1 MLGCLLDP
9 QVSKRSPMIS
19 RVPGKTSTLSPK
31 PLHTEVCEVETKIK
45 GWEGMEREGVISGSV
60 Q

>member
-1 MLGCLLDP
+1 
-9 QVSKRSPMIS
+9 MIS
-19 RVPGKTSTLSPK
+19 REPGKTSTLSPK